1 MVFGN
6 KPGKKAKSLLI
17 SDRRKLSLLNVDFK
31 LMTGIEAARMRK
43 TMCRTVSPLQLV
55 TGGDKRISHGVA
67 MARDA
72 IHAAGISQE
81 RCGMLD
87 TDLIAAFDNM
97 VSTWCLQVM
106 SRKGLDNEVIARY
119 RNLYDDNISIIVVNG
134 IQGRKIKNVRQSVR
148 QGDKFS
154 MEIFAFGMDPILSY
168 LECQIK
174 GILINTQVAQGP
186 MTQTA
191 PHLSPRPE
199 PPPALPGLPEL
210 PPQPPEAQ
218 PPWRHWRRILYI
230 ETRYVLYA
238 YCDDLKPAITSRWEF
253 RLVERVMT
261 IFKLA
266 SGCKMHRSA
275 ES

>member
-31 LMTGIEAARMRK
+31 LMTGTEAARMRK

-97 VSTWCLQVM
+97 VSTWCFQVM
-106 SRKGLDNEVIARY
+106 SRKGLDDEVIARY
-119 RNLYDDNISIIVVNG
+119 RNLYDNNISIIVVNG
-134 IQGRKIKNVRQSVR
+134 IQCRKIKNVRQSVR
-148 QGDKFS
+148 QGHKFS

-168 LECQIK
+168 LEC
-174 GILINTQVAQGP
+174 
-186 MTQTA
+186 
-191 PHLSPRPE
+191 
-199 PPPALPGLPEL
+199 
-210 PPQPPEAQ
+210 
-218 PPWRHWRRILYI
+218 
-230 ETRYVLYA
+230 
-238 YCDDLKPAITSRWEF
+238 
-253 RLVERVMT
+253 
-261 IFKLA
+261 
-266 SGCKMHRSA
+266 
-275 ES
+275 